1 MRKISERIKELP
13 LSPHRLLVAK
23 VDELRR
29 QGRTVYNYSAGQ
41 PGLPPDS
48 EALKIFYE
56 NVVKNPFD
64 HFRYIGSQG
73 LLKLRE
79 AVSEDLKKY
88 GGVEVSPDNIAIV
101 TGGIDGII
109 LTLYAVTD
117 PGDEILLF
125 DPCYSM
131 YWGAV
136 KFLKL
141 KPKSCRQS
149 VDTGFQPDPEC
160 IKESVSTKTAAIFFA
175 SPDNPTSRV
184 INEEVAK
191 TVADIAAEKKIWI
204 IYDVAYKHI
213 IYEGQHIWLE
223 KYVSDPDILINIAS
237 FSKDIAIPGGRL
249 GYVYGPKEII
259 KEIVKLKGYLSITA
273 PVPMQWLAYYYL
285 SSGLKEKYLR
295 YALEVYRKRRD
306 TAYEAF
312 RRYLPEA
319 KVWKPPASMYLFPDM
334 SAYLERLGMN
344 DIDFTFKLAESKAVV
359 MLPGSIFGEA
369 GKNHLRVTFVT
380 QPEDK
385 LEKGIRLLAE
395 FINELKKEQ

>member
-13 LSPHRLLVAK
+13 LSPHRQLVAK
-23 VDELRR
+23 VDELKR

-41 PGLPPDS
+41 PGLPPDQ

-56 NVVKNPFD
+56 NVMKNPFD
-64 HFRYIGSQG
+64 HFRYMGSQG

-79 AVSEDLKKY
+79 AISEDLRRY
-88 GGVEVSPDNIAIV
+88 GGIEVNPDNIAVV

-109 LTLYAVTD
+109 LTLYAITD

-141 KPKSCRQS
+141 KPKACRES

-160 IKESVSTKTAAIFFA
+160 IKELVSNKTAAIFFA

-184 INEEVAK
+184 ISEEVAK
-191 TVADIAAEKKIWI
+191 TVADLAVERKIWI

-213 IYEGQHIWLE
+213 IYEGHHIWME
-223 KYVSDPDILINIAS
+223 KYVSDPEILINIAS

-249 GYVYGPKEII
+249 GYVYGPKEVI

-273 PVPMQWLAYYYL
+273 PVPMQWFAYYYL

-295 YALEVYRKRRD
+295 GALEVYKKRRD
-306 TAYEAF
+306 AAYEAF
-312 RRYLPEA
+312 KKYLPEA

-334 SAYLERLGMN
+334 SAYLERLSMN

-369 GKNHLRVTFVT
+369 GKNHIRVTFVT
-380 QPEDK
+380 QPEEK
-385 LEKGIRLLAE
+385 LKKGIQLLAD
-395 FINELKKEQ
+395 FINELEKE